1 MPGNSDEPDVV
12 AMVSYD
18 ADGNPDQSE
27 GFEVIDDDADAENG
41 DETEEKPKRRGRPR
55 KVAVEEATTR

>member
-1 MPGNSDEPDVV
+1 MPANAEEPDVV

-27 GFEVIDDDADAENG
+27 GFEQIGDDEDNG
-41 DETEEKPKRRGRPR
+41 DDEAEEKPKRRGRPR
-55 KVAVEEATTR
+55 KASVEEATTR